1 MNKQVKYKEP
11 KSYLTPA
18 MKKAY
23 ENSLKQQKE
32 SAKSGSTTTKKK

>member
-1 MNKQVKYKEP
+1 MNKRVKYKEP

-32 SAKSGSTTTKKK
+32 AAKNSSTAKKK